1 MRVSRSRSLATF
13 VGVILTIVG
22 CDDPIEAP
30 ALGAIR
36 VVVQASGED
45 VILEGLRVVIANGP
59 TRQFGAEFE
68 LVIGGLPVGVHAVRL
83 EGLAVNCQI
92 TSANPRSVT
101 VVASQLTVAEFNMA
115 CAPRLGSV
123 RVTTATTGTELDP
136 DGYTAM
142 VIDGPSLPVPVNGT
156 TTVPNV
162 REGQRM
168 VTLGDVAAN
177 CAIAGADTVTV
188 TVQLGAT
195 VDAAFSVQCQAA
207 GRLEVTVST
216 SGVDPDPNGYVVVA
230 QATSVNFTD
239 SLDVAP
245 NGSVTFSPLAPA
257 ADYRVTLRDVA
268 VNCDVMGADVQTATV
283 TAGVTTHVAFDVSC
297 ETPALIAIVREGDI
311 YVIRSNGTG
320 ATRLTMDP
328 ASDGEPAWSAG
339 GEIAFTTRRHS
350 NDTELYVMHDDG
362 TNPVRLTTSAGEDD
376 APSWSPD
383 GGKIAFGS
391 QRDVTSDGYPNSEIY
406 VMNADGTGLTRLTN
420 SDATDTEAA
429 WSSTGKIV
437 FVSYRD
443 DPAGELY
450 VMNGDGTNVVRL
462 TDNDSTERSPAWSP
476 DGSMIAFTREVE
488 CYYGCRHDIF
498 VMNSDG
504 SNVRR
509 LATGWATY
517 QHHSDP
523 AWSPNG
529 VTVAFTRQYCDY
541 YSCDAPSIWLVEVE
555 GTDLRQVADNAANP
569 AWKP

>member
-22 CDDPIEAP
+22 CDDPIEPP

-136 DGYTAM
+136 DGYAAM

-162 REGQRM
+162 REGQRR

-188 TVQLGAT
+188 NVQLGAT
-195 VDAAFSVQCQAA
+195 SDVAFSVQCQAA

-216 SGVDPDPNGYVVVA
+216 SGVEPDPNGYVVVV

-239 SLDVAP
+239 SLDVAS
-245 NGSVTFSPLAPA
+245 NGSVTFSPLGAA

-268 VNCDVMGADVQTATV
+268 VNCDVVSADVQTATV
-283 TAGVTTHVAFDVSC
+283 TAGVTTNVAFDVSC
-297 ETPALIAIVREGDI
+297 ETTALIAIVREGDI
-311 YVIRSNGTG
+311 YAIRSNGTG

-328 ASDGEPAWSAG
+328 AFDGEPAWSSTG
-339 GEIAFTTRRHS
+339 QIAFMTRRHG
-350 NDTELYVMHDDG
+350 NTAELYVMHEDG
-362 TNPVRLTTSAGEDD
+362 TSPVRLTASAFEDK
-376 APSWSPD
+376 PSWSSG
-383 GGKIAFGS
+383 GGKIAFQS
-391 QRDVTSDGYPNSEIY
+391 QRDVDSYGYPNSEIY
-406 VMNADGTGLTRLTN
+406 VMNADATGVTRLTN
-420 SDATDTEAA
+420 NDAPDIEPA
-429 WSSTGKIV
+429 WSSTGKII

-476 DGSMIAFTREVE
+476 DGSMIAFTRVVE

-529 VTVAFTRQYCDY
+529 VAVAFTRQYCDY
-541 YSCDAPSIWLVEVE
+541 YTCEAPSIWLVEVE
-555 GTDLRQVADNAANP
+555 GTDLRQVVDNAANP